1 MNAHRQD
8 MVNVE
13 LSVEEV
19 RYAIECAVL
28 KKYPFL
34 DADGWDLQDLNFHE
48 KNLNSGHQDAEGWS
62 GATYFFVK
70 NIEVEDSPPSA
81 NTVQVNHG
89 DKHCGSDCGKC
100 LNSCR

>member
-1 MNAHRQD
+1 MHAHRQD

-13 LSVEEV
+13 LTVEEV

-34 DADGWDLQDLNFHE
+34 DADGWDLQDMHFHE
-48 KNLNSGHQDAEGWS
+48 KSLNSGHQDAEGWS

-70 NIEVEDSPPSA
+70 DIKIEDAPVE
-81 NTVQVNHG
+81 
-89 DKHCGSDCGKC
+89 KKCGESICCDENNC